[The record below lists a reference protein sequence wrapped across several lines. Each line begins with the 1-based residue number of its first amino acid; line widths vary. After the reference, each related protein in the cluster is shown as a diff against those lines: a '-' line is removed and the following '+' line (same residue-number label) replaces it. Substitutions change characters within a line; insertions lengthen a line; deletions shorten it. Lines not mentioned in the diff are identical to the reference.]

1 MAEGLSVALP
11 LRIDPI
17 DGAYGLNKK
26 VSEVASQNLRMI
38 ILTSPGERIM
48 YPEFGVGIRQFLFEQ
63 NTSETISAVDGKIRQ
78 QVARY
83 APYIKILDLT
93 VQSPTDL
100 YSANQGKISN
110 RLNIMIKYSIPSV
123 GVVEQ
128 ISIPVS
134 S

>member
-1 MAEGLSVALP
+1 MAEGLSVSLP

-17 DGAYGLNKK
+17 DGAYGLNKR
-26 VSEVASQNLRMI
+26 VSEVASQNLKMI

-48 YPEFGVGIRQFLFEQ
+48 YPEFGVGVKQFLFEQ
-63 NTSETISAVDGKIRQ
+63 NTPGTISAISGRIRQ
-78 QVARY
+78 QVSRY

-100 YSANQGKISN
+100 YSTNQGKISN
-110 RLNIMIKYSIPSV
+110 RINIVIKYSIPSV

>member
-48 YPEFGVGIRQFLFEQ
+48 YPEFGVGIKQFLFEQ
-63 NTSETISAVDGKIRQ
+63 NTSETISAVDGRIRQ

-100 YSANQGKISN
+100 NSANQGKISN
-110 RLNIMIKYSIPSV
+110 RLNIVIKYSIPSV

>member
-17 DGAYGLNKK
+17 DGAYGLSKK
-26 VSEVASQNLRMI
+26 VSEVASQNLKMI

-63 NTSETISAVDGKIRQ
+63 NASDTTAEIQRRISQ
-78 QVARY
+78 QVSKY
-83 APYIKILDLT
+83 APYIEIFDLS
-93 VQSPTDL
+93 VQSPVDL
-100 YSANQGKISN
+100 YSPGEGMVSN
-110 RLNIMIKYSIPSV
+110 RINIVIKYSIPSV
-123 GVVEQ
+123 GIVEQ

>member
-63 NTSETISAVDGKIRQ
+63 NTSETISAVDGRIRQ

-100 YSANQGKISN
+100 NSANQGKISN
-110 RLNIMIKYSIPSV
+110 RLNIVIKYSIPSV